1 MYKRVFFF
9 YDDLIKKKEISIYI
23 DISNINYEKIEI
35 KIDSKNY
42 FGTDIKRK
50 KKKITWHN
58 DIYI

>member
-50 KKKITWHN
+50 KKKIT
-58 DIYI
+58 

>member
-50 KKKITWHN
+50 KKKKNNMTQ
-58 DIYI
+58 

>member
-50 KKKITWHN
+50 KKKKIT
-58 DIYI
+58 